1 MQLTVA
7 HDMENLQATLSEF
20 ARLGMRVAL
29 VPTMGAL
36 HEGHASL
43 IRRAGELADAV
54 VVSIFVNPKQFG
66 VNEDFDKYPRM
77 LGADV
82 HKVSEA
88 GGTLVYAPLSDDLY
102 PEGYATTISVGGLGD
117 GLCGASRPGHFDG
130 VATVVTK
137 LLLRTLPH
145 VALFGEKDYQQLTII
160 RRLVE
165 DLDIGVEIVGVP
177 THREEDGLAMSSR
190 NAYLSPEHRKLA
202 PKIYSTLTAVAEQIS
217 SQKLPVATALSAG
230 KDALTFAG
238 FAVEYLE
245 LRDEDTLAPLTAY
258 KSGARLLVA
267 AKLGATRLID
277 NIEVE

>member
-66 VNEDFDKYPRM
+66 VNEDFNKYPRM
-77 LGADV
+77 LNNDI
-82 HKVSEA
+82 KVVGEA
-88 GGTLVYAPLSDDLY
+88 GGALIYAPQADDLY
-102 PEGYATTISVGGLGD
+102 PEGYATTVCVGGLGD

-145 VALFGEKDYQQLTII
+145 VALFGEKDYQQLCII
-160 RRLVE
+160 RRLVD

-177 THREEDGLAMSSR
+177 TAREEDGLAMSSR

-202 PKIYSTLTAVAEQIS
+202 PKIYATLSAVAEQIRGKS
-217 SQKLPVATALSAG
+217 LTVAAALAAG
-230 KDALTFAG
+230 KDALSGAG

-245 LRDEDTLAPLTAY
+245 LCDEDTLEPLSAY
-258 KSGARLLVA
+258 QSGARLLVA
-267 AKLGATRLID
+267 AKLGTTRLID